1 MLAIVE
7 VFPNCH
13 VHGCWF
19 HFHQS
24 HIRHIKGKKNHKFE
38 IFLLVKNANS
48 PVIEGLNK
56 AYLDDAEFQMIFRM
70 FRMVSLV
77 PEDKVV
83 EAIEALE
90 NCNKFDE
97 RLTGYVAYFKV

>member
-1 MLAIVE
+1 MCMDVG
-7 VFPNCH
+7 FTFTN
-13 VHGCWF
+13 
-19 HFHQS
+19 
-24 HIRHIKGKKNHKFE
+24 HILGTSRVKIINVKF
-38 IFLLVKNANS
+38 FLLVKNANS

>member
-24 HIRHIKGKKNHKFE
+24 HIRHIKGKNPSFDV
-38 IFLLVKNANS
+38 FFFVQNVNF

-56 AYLDDAEFQMIFRM
+56 AYLDDAGFQMIFRM
-70 FRMVSLV
+70 FRMVSMV

-90 NCNKFDE
+90 NSNKFDE
-97 RLTGYVAYFKV
+97 RLVGYVAYFKV